1 MKITKREL
9 KETIEEHIRLVNEQS
24 GSRTVELVGNALI
37 SAAEV
42 LSGVSDTVLR
52 WSDSIGSPLLTWKN
66 GLENIGKLV
75 QTYISLDARR
85 QAEKRAD
92 ISSAI
97 AAIITKMQ
105 AAALDTNPGLSF
117 DYEMAPGAGII
128 YSPALKKVIDKM
140 AEVRVALIDNALTQA
155 VIGDVAEFLMLAMSA
170 SQHGVSIGI
179 DDSDVV
185 DDDAPQLASPADE
198 DEEIEIDIT
207 DEAGVNESNQ
217 LLTQGELRRL
227 ITEAFLPNL
236 RSAPIPLNSAA
247 DPEFAAAIKG
257 KQSAHT
263 SPNTLARMVREEIER
278 VLSESTPRPTMD
290 TYRSIT
296 MDPPPHDGKT
306 DGEEW
311 ADDREGHEGITWV
324 WEPARWVTDGKIKKT
339 TQAAFD
345 GE

>member
-24 GSRTVELVGNALI
+24 GSRTVELVGNTLI

-52 WSDSIGSPLLTWKN
+52 WADSIGSPLLTWKN

-75 QTYISLDARR
+75 QTYISLDAAR

-97 AAIITKMQ
+97 AAIITEMQ
-105 AAALDTNPGLSF
+105 AAALDTNPDLSF
-117 DYEMAPGAGII
+117 DYEMTSAVGIA

-140 AEVRVALIDNALTQA
+140 AEVRVALVDNALTQA

-185 DDDAPQLASPADE
+185 DDDTPQLASPA

-207 DEAGVNESNQ
+207 DEVGVNESNQ
-217 LLTQGELRRL
+217 LLTRGELRRL

-236 RSAPIPLNSAA
+236 RSAPIPLNSVA

-263 SPNTLARMVREEIER
+263 SPDTLARMVREEIER
-278 VLSESTPRPTMD
+278 VLSESMPRPTMD

-296 MDPPPHDGKT
+296 MEPPPHDGKT

-339 TQAAFD
+339 TQTAFE